1 MAITPNFTH
10 LINIPFAEN
19 GLKETVIEQIT
30 SAINTVPPNAINM
43 SDGYT
48 ALYKKPIDE
57 GGYSIEMEK
66 FNYVLWKAYSAIKE
80 LQTLLT
86 SGQFTAQEALT
97 ATSAQTAGTITS
109 TLPISNGGT
118 GATTVEQARINFG
131 ITDVEPYN
139 PKVKFSPAVFTQG
152 QTYSFNAI
160 IGAFARLFGGAWVA
174 GDMFPIVYS
183 QGTTYGYG
191 FFKVDTSGTFSLLYS
206 SSSAQIVNGINLE
219 MPVSIYGDGIAATPT
234 GGGEQPAPEPITY
247 SNSGAGTNMDFTHEV
262 PEGYTSL
269 TYELHYSCSGGDYP
283 QWTITNNSTTIYNG
297 GFETSGTEVG
307 TASITEGTL
316 TISMSSSVDY
326 TNWSYNLIIS

>member
-80 LQTLLT
+80 LQALLI
-86 SGQFTAQEALT
+86 SGQFTSEEANRL
-97 ATSAQTAGTITS
+97 AM
-109 TLPISNGGT
+109 TLPIEKGGT
-118 GATTVEQARINFG
+118 NATTVEQARINLG
-131 ITDVEPYN
+131 ITDIEPYS

-160 IGAFARLFGGAWVA
+160 VGAFARLFGGAWVA
-174 GDMFPIVYS
+174 GDMFPVAYS

-191 FFKVDTSGTFSLLYS
+191 FFKVDTAGTFSLLYG

-219 MPVSIYGDGIAATPT
+219 MPISIYGDGIAATPT
-234 GGGEQPAPEPITY
+234 GGGEPAPEPITY
-247 SNSGAGTNMDFTHEV
+247 SNSGTGTNMDFTHEV

-269 TYELHYSCSGGDYP
+269 TYELHYSSNGGDYP

-297 GFETSGTEVG
+297 SFETSGTEVG
-307 TASITEGTL
+307 TATITSGNL
-316 TISMSSSVDY
+316 TISMSSAVDY
-326 TNWSYNLIIS
+326 TVWDYRLIIS

>member
-30 SAINTVPPNAINM
+30 SAINTVPPNGINM

-48 ALYKKPIDE
+48 ALYKKPIYE

-66 FNYVLWKAYSAIKE
+66 FNYILWKAYSAIKE
-80 LQTLLT
+80 LQALLT
-86 SGQFTAQEALT
+86 SGQFTAQEAVT
-97 ATSAQTAGTITS
+97 ARSATSAQTAGTITS

-118 GATTVEQARINFG
+118 GATTVEQARINLG
-131 ITDVEPYN
+131 ITDVAPYS

-152 QTYSFNAI
+152 QTYSFDAI

-219 MPVSIYGDGIAATPT
+219 MPISIYGDGIAATPT
-234 GGGEQPAPEPITY
+234 TPTITPITY
-247 SNSGAGTNMDFTHEV
+247 SNSGTGTNMDFTHEV

-269 TYELHYSCSGGDYP
+269 TYELHYSGSGGDYP
-283 QWTITNNSTTIYNG
+283 QWIITNNSTTVYNG

-307 TASITEGTL
+307 TVTITSGNL
-316 TISMSSSVDY
+316 TISMSSAVDY
-326 TNWSYNLIIS
+326 TVWDYRLIIS